1 MIWAFVAVIVIY
13 LIYRFSSGDIRKA
26 SKIIAYS
33 LNVKH
38 PLVTECIGAMRTD
51 SNPAMGK
58 ATRQQAYC
66 QSVVRAHGNVEQ
78 LSSFI
83 KVFYIYQVL
92 KNPHEENIRW
102 WANRLKDA
110 GYDPQITASDRQS
123 FEVFFD
129 VDYLSFKEFVVSH
142 NEILI

>member
-1 MIWAFVAVIVIY
+1 MIWAFVAVVVIY
-13 LIYRFSSGDIRKA
+13 IIYRFSSGDIRKA

-38 PLVTECIGAMRTD
+38 PLVTECISVMRTD
-51 SNPAMGK
+51 SNPALGK

-66 QSVVRAHGNVEQ
+66 RSVVRSQGNVEQ
-78 LSSFI
+78 LNSFI

-92 KNPHEENIRW
+92 KNPHEENIKW

-110 GYDPQITASDRQS
+110 GFEPQITASDRQN

-129 VDYLSFKEFVVSH
+129 VDYLSLKEFVVSH
-142 NEILI
+142 NEMLI